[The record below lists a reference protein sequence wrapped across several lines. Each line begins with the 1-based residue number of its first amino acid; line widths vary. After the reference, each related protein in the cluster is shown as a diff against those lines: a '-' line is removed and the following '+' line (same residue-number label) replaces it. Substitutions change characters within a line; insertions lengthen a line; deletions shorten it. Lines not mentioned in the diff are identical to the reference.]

1 MVTKLWAWVAA
12 AFGLMGAALLYVSG
26 QRDRA
31 REAASRAKA
40 EAKSKSAII
49 DVERAIDAARAQ
61 ARTQSKETQREAE
74 ERPADERP
82 TGTFRR

>member
-1 MVTKLWAWVAA
+1 MTKLWAWVAA

-61 ARTQSKETQREAE
+61 ARKQSTETQREAE
-74 ERPADERP
+74 ERPAAERP
-82 TGTFRR
+82 TGNFRR

>member
-1 MVTKLWAWVAA
+1 MTKLWAWIAA

-40 EAKSKSAII
+40 ESKSKGAII
-49 DVERAIDAARAQ
+49 DAERAIDRARTQ
-61 ARTQSKETQREAE
+61 ARTQSEETQRNADD
-74 ERPADERP
+74 RPSGTRP
-82 TGTFRR
+82 SGHFRRD